1 MISCI
6 HVGSCVTGSDEAETT
21 GALVVAIRSG
31 HVEQLRA
38 ILGANPALASAQLA
52 TGSSG
57 LRGPLHVAT
66 DWPGYYPHGP
76 EVVRLLI
83 AAGADPNAT
92 IGDPPLETPLY
103 WAASTDDVEIAEA
116 LIDGGTRT
124 REHPHLPLSA
134 RHTVT
139 DHAAAR
145 LDS

>member
-1 MISCI
+1 
-6 HVGSCVTGSDEAETT
+6 VGSCGDWFGRSRGDGRAGGGDPVGSCRAAARDPGRESRA
-21 GALVVAIRSG
+21 GQRSAG
-31 HVEQLRA
+31 DRQLR
-38 ILGANPALASAQLA
+38 SAY
-52 TGSSG
+52 
-57 LRGPLHVAT
+57 AT